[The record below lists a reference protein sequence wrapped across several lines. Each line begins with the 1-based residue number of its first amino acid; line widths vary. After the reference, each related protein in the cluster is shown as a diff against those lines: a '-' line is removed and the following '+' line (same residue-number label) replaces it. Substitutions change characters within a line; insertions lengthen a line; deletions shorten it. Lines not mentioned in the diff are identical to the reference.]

1 MSVSERQKAAIG
13 RRRNEVE
20 TPALILDLDAA
31 RANIA
36 TMAEKVSALPAALR
50 PHAKLHKSPKIAQM
64 QVDAGAIGIAT
75 ATIREAIAMANA
87 GIDDILIANEVVGPD
102 KVAALAEV
110 ARSTRITVAV
120 DSPANLD
127 QLSAAASAAAST
139 IGVIVEVDVGMGR
152 CGVRSKEEAL
162 EVARHARGLP
172 GIEWR
177 GAMGYEGHCMLEP
190 DREIRV
196 QKQGKAVND
205 LLAVVDHLAADGI
218 DCEII
223 SAGGTGTYDLTGA
236 HPRVTELQAGSY
248 VFMDAFHGSLIPG
261 FPPALTVLA
270 TVVSRHGPRVVV
282 DAGRKAVGADLMMPV
297 AVGLEAVTAFLD
309 EEHTGLDVGEDC
321 TLAVGD
327 TVELMPGYG
336 PTAVNLHPI
345 YHVVENGIVTDV
357 WPVLGRHGSDV
368 PIGKGAVRD

>member
-36 TMAEKVSALPAALR
+36 TMAEKVAALPAALR

-270 TVVSRHGPRVVV
+270 TVVSRHGPRVVL

-297 AVGLEAVTAFLD
+297 AVGLRGRDGVPRRGAHRARRRR
-309 EEHTGLDVGEDC
+309 GLHARGRRHGRADARLRAHRGQPPPHLPRRRER
-321 TLAVGD
+321 
-327 TVELMPGYG
+327 
-336 PTAVNLHPI
+336 
-345 YHVVENGIVTDV
+345 
-357 WPVLGRHGSDV
+357 GRHRRLARAGPPRQRRPDRKRSR
-368 PIGKGAVRD
+368 A

>member
-36 TMAEKVSALPAALR
+36 TMAEKVAALPAALR

-162 EVARHARGLP
+162 EVARHARGPAGHRVARRDGL
-172 GIEWR
+172 R
-177 GAMGYEGHCMLEP
+177 GALHARARPRDPRAEAGQGGQRPARSGRSPGRRRHRLRDHLRRRDGNLRP
-190 DREIRV
+190 DRRASPRDRV
-196 QKQGKAVND
+196 AGGLVRLHGRLPRQPHPGLPARRSP
-205 LLAVVDHLAADGI
+205 
-218 DCEII
+218 CSRRW
-223 SAGGTGTYDLTGA
+223 SAGTARASCSTPGA
-236 HPRVTELQAGSY
+236 RPWA
-248 VFMDAFHGSLIPG
+248 
-261 FPPALTVLA
+261 
-270 TVVSRHGPRVVV
+270 
-282 DAGRKAVGADLMMPV
+282 
-297 AVGLEAVTAFLD
+297 
-309 EEHTGLDVGEDC
+309 
-321 TLAVGD
+321 
-327 TVELMPGYG
+327 
-336 PTAVNLHPI
+336 PI
-345 YHVVENGIVTDV
+345 
-357 WPVLGRHGSDV
+357 
-368 PIGKGAVRD
+368 

>member
-20 TPALILDLDAA
+20 TPALILDLAVA
-31 RANIA
+31 RTNIA
-36 TMAEKVSALPAALR
+36 TMAEKIAALPAGLR
-50 PHAKLHKSPKIAQM
+50 PHAKLHKSPRIAQL
-64 QVDAGAIGIAT
+64 QVEAGAIGIAT
-75 ATIREAIAMANA
+75 ATIREAMVMAEA

-127 QLSAAASAAAST
+127 ALSAAASAAGST
-139 IGVIVEVDVGMGR
+139 IGVLVEVDVGMGR

-162 EVARHARGLP
+162 EVARHARELP
-172 GIEWR
+172 GIELR

-196 QKQGKAVND
+196 QKQGKAMSD
-205 LLAVVDHLAADGI
+205 LLEVVDYLAADGLE
-218 DCEII
+218 CEII

-261 FPPALTVLA
+261 FQPALTVLA
-270 TVVSRHGPRVVV
+270 TVISRHGPRVIL

-297 AVGLEAVTAFLD
+297 AVGLEAATAFLD
-309 EEHTGLDVGEDC
+309 EEHMGLDVGEDC
-321 TLAVGD
+321 TLQVGD
-327 TVELMPGYG
+327 TVEVMPGYG

-345 YHVVENGIVTDV
+345 YHVVENGVVSDV
-357 WPVLGRHGSDV
+357 WPVLGRHGSDT
-368 PIGKGAVRD
+368 PNGKGSTRV